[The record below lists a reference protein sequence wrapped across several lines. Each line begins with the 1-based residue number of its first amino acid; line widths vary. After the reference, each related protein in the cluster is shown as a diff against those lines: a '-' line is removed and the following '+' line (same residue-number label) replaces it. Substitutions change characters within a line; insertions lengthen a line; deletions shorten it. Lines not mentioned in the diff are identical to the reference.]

1 MKALLPLLGL
11 IAATAIVPA
20 GAAAAPVLLI
30 SVDGLR
36 PGDVLDADRRGLKIP
51 TLRRLAAEGAHASG
65 VVGVLP
71 TLTYPS
77 HTTLITGVAPA
88 RHGVVNNLTFDP
100 MGINQ
105 IGWYWYAEDIKVPT
119 LWDAARKAGLKTLN
133 VHWPVSVGA
142 PVDSNLVQIWRTG
155 HDDDRKL
162 LRALS
167 TPGLVDRL
175 DRAGTPYPQG
185 IDESVDADA
194 ARVAAA
200 ARLIADLKPGFATVY
215 LAGLDHIE
223 HEHGPDTPEAK
234 AALER
239 IDAML
244 GKLIA
249 AATAAEPDMIVALV
263 SDHGFAPVTTDV
275 NLFGAFIG
283 AGLITVEDGKVKS
296 WDAMP
301 WLAGGS
307 ASVVLARPDDAA
319 LKDRVAKLLASL
331 KANPATGIA
340 GIIERPEIAR
350 RGGAPTADFWI
361 SFKPGTETGRNPTAP
376 LTSPSA
382 SKGMHGYDPSLPEM
396 RSTLLL
402 WGKGLPWKGDLG
414 EIDMRAIAPT
424 LARLMGGELPSADV
438 DGIGAAR
445 R

>member
-1 MKALLPLLGL
+1 MKALLPWLGM
-11 IAATAIVPA
+11 IAASAALPA

-105 IGWYWYAEDIKVPT
+105 VGWYWYASDIRVPT
-119 LWDAARKAGLKTLN
+119 LWDVAHKAGLKTLN

-142 PVDSNLVQIWRTG
+142 PVDENLPQIWRTG

-162 LRALS
+162 LRALA
-167 TPGLVDRL
+167 TPGLVD
-175 DRAGTPYPQG
+175 AAEQGGVPYAQG
-185 IDESVDADA
+185 IDESVDGDA
-194 ARVAAA
+194 NRVDAA
-200 ARLIADLKPGFATVY
+200 ARLFARFKPGFATVY
-215 LAGLDHIE
+215 LAGLDHVE

-244 GKLIA
+244 GKLIGTA
-249 AATAAEPDMIVALV
+249 VAAEPDLVVALV

-275 NLFGAFIG
+275 NLFGAFVK
-283 AGLITVEDGKVKS
+283 AGLITLDDSGAKARS
-296 WDAMP
+296 WEATP

-307 ASVVLARPDDAA
+307 AAVVLARPEDPA
-319 LKDRVAKLLASL
+319 LKAKVAKLLADL
-331 KANPATGIA
+331 KADPATGIDA
-340 GIIERPEIAR
+340 VIDAPEIAR
-350 RGGAPTADFWI
+350 RGGGSVASYWI
-361 SFKPGTETGRNPTAP
+361 SFKPGTETGRNPAAP
-376 LTSPSA
+376 LTSPST
-382 SKGMHGYDPSLPEM
+382 SKGMHGYDPSLPQM

-402 WGKGLPWKGDLG
+402 WGKTLPWKGDLG

-424 LARLMGGELPSADV
+424 LAKLMGGDLPSADV
-438 DGIGAAR
+438 AGLK
-445 R
+445 

>member
-11 IAATAIVPA
+11 IAASAVVPA

-36 PGDVLDADRRGLKIP
+36 PGDVLDADRRGLKVP

-105 IGWYWYAEDIKVPT
+105 TGWYWYAADIKAPT
-119 LWDAARKAGLKTLN
+119 LWDAAHKAGLKTLN

-142 PVDSNLVQIWRTG
+142 PVDANLAQIWRTG

-167 TPGLVDRL
+167 TPGLVDLLER
-175 DRAGTPYPQG
+175 DGTPYPQG

-200 ARLIADLKPGFATVY
+200 AKLIGDLKPGFTTVY

-239 IDAML
+239 IDTML
-244 GKLIA
+244 GRLVA
-249 AATAAEPDMIVALV
+249 AAVKADPATIVALV
-263 SDHGFAPVTTDV
+263 SDHGFAPVSTDV
-275 NLFGAFIG
+275 NLFGAFIQ
-283 AGLITVEDGKVKS
+283 AGLITLDGGKMKS
-296 WDAMP
+296 WDATP
-301 WLAGGS
+301 WFAGGS
-307 ASVVLARPDDAA
+307 AAVVLARPDDAA
-319 LKDRVAKLLASL
+319 LKAKVAKLLADL
-331 KANPATGIA
+331 RDNPATGIA

-361 SFKPGTETGRNPTAP
+361 SFKPGFETGRDPTAP
-376 LTSPSA
+376 LAAPSA

-402 WGKGLPWKGDLG
+402 WGKALPWKGDLG
-414 EIDMRAIAPT
+414 EIDMRTIAPT
-424 LARLMGGELPSADV
+424 LAKLMGGELPSADV
-438 DGIGAAR
+438 AGIKGR
-445 R
+445 

>member
-1 MKALLPLLGL
+1 MKALLPWLGL

-20 GAAAAPVLLI
+20 GAAAAPVLLV

-51 TLRRLAAEGAHASG
+51 TLRRLAAEGAHAGG

-77 HTTLITGVAPA
+77 HTTLITGAAPA

-105 IGWYWYAEDIKVPT
+105 TGWYWYASDIRVPT
-119 LWDAARKAGLKTLN
+119 LWDAAHKAGLKTLN

-142 PVDSNLVQIWRTG
+142 PIDDNLPQIWRTG

-162 LRALS
+162 LRALA
-167 TPGLVDRL
+167 TPGLVDRVEQGGVL
-175 DRAGTPYPQG
+175 FAQG

-194 ARVAAA
+194 NRVDAAV
-200 ARLIADLKPGFATVY
+200 RLIGDLKPGFTTVY
-215 LAGLDHIE
+215 LAGLDHVE

-244 GKLIA
+244 AKLVAAAIA
-249 AATAAEPDMIVALV
+249 ADPDTIVALV
-263 SDHGFAPVTTDV
+263 SDHGFAAVTTDV
-275 NLFGAFIG
+275 NLFGAFIE
-283 AGLITVEDGKVKS
+283 AGLITLDDSGTKVKS
-296 WDAMP
+296 WQATP
-301 WLAGGS
+301 WFAGGS
-307 ASVVLARPDDAA
+307 AAVVLARPADAA
-319 LKDRVAKLLASL
+319 LKAKVAKLLADL
-331 KANPATGIA
+331 KANPATNIA
-340 GIIERPEIAR
+340 SIIEGPEIAK

-361 SFKPGTETGRNPTAP
+361 SFKPGTEMGRIPTAP

-382 SKGMHGYDPSLPEM
+382 LKGMHGYDPSLPEM

-402 WGKGLPWKGDLG
+402 WGKGLPWKGDIG

-424 LARLMGGELPSADV
+424 LAKLMGGDLPSADV
-438 DGIGAAR
+438 VGLK
-445 R
+445 

>member
-1 MKALLPLLGL
+1 MKALLPWLGL

-20 GAAAAPVLLI
+20 GAAAAPVLLV

-51 TLRRLAAEGAHASG
+51 TLRRLAAEGAHAGG

-105 IGWYWYAEDIKVPT
+105 TGWYWYASDIRVPT

-142 PVDSNLVQIWRTG
+142 PVDENLPQIWRTG

-162 LRALS
+162 LRALA
-167 TPGLVDRL
+167 TPGLVDRVE
-175 DRAGTPYPQG
+175 RGGARFAQG

-194 ARVAAA
+194 NRVDAAVK
-200 ARLIADLKPGFATVY
+200 LLGEVKPGFTTVY

-244 GKLIA
+244 GKLVA
-249 AATAAEPDMIVALV
+249 AATAADPDTIVALV
-263 SDHGFAPVTTDV
+263 SDHGFAAVTTDV
-275 NLFGAFIG
+275 NLFGAFIR
-283 AGLITVEDGKVKS
+283 AGLITLDDGGAKVKS
-296 WDAMP
+296 WEAMP
-301 WLAGGS
+301 WFAGGS
-307 ASVVLARPDDAA
+307 AAVVLARPADAA
-319 LKDRVAKLLASL
+319 LKAKVAKLLAEL

-340 GIIERPEIAR
+340 SIIERPEIAK

-361 SFKPGTETGRNPTAP
+361 SFKPGTETGRDPAAP

-402 WGKGLPWKGDLG
+402 WGRGLPWKGDLG

-424 LARLMGGELPSADV
+424 LAKLMGGDLPDADV
-438 DGIGAAR
+438 PGLK
-445 R
+445 

>member
-1 MKALLPLLGL
+1 MKALLPWLGL
-11 IAATAIVPA
+11 IAASAACPA
-20 GAAAAPVLLI
+20 GAAAAPILLI

-36 PGDVLDADRRGLKIP
+36 PGDVLDADRRGLKVP

-77 HTTLITGVAPA
+77 HTSLITGVAPA
-88 RHGVVNNLTFDP
+88 KHGVVNNLTFDP

-105 IGWYWYAEDIKVPT
+105 IGWYWYAADIKAPT
-119 LWDAARKAGLKTLN
+119 LWDVAHKAGLKTLN

-142 PVDSNLVQIWRTG
+142 PVDNNLVQIWRTG

-175 DRAGTPYPQG
+175 DQAGTPYPQG

-194 ARVAAA
+194 ARVDAAA
-200 ARLIADLKPGFATVY
+200 KLIGDLKPGFTTVY

-239 IDAML
+239 IDTML

-249 AATAAEPDMIVALV
+249 AATKADPTTIVALV

-275 NLFGAFIG
+275 NLFGAFIQ
-283 AGLITVEDGKVKS
+283 AGLITLDGAKVKS

-307 ASVVLARPDDAA
+307 AAVVLARPDDAA
-319 LKDRVAKLLASL
+319 LKAKVATLLAGL
-331 KANPATGIA
+331 QANSATGIA
-340 GIIERPEIAR
+340 SIIERPEIAK
-350 RGGAPTADFWI
+350 RGGATTADFWI
-361 SFKPGTETGRNPTAP
+361 EFKPGSETGRNPAAP
-376 LTSPSA
+376 LTSPSTT
-382 SKGMHGYDPSLPEM
+382 KGMHGYDPSLPEM

-402 WGKGLPWKGDLG
+402 WGKGLKWKGDLG

-424 LARLMGGELPSADV
+424 LAKLMGGELPSAEV
-438 DGIGAAR
+438 AAIK
-445 R
+445 